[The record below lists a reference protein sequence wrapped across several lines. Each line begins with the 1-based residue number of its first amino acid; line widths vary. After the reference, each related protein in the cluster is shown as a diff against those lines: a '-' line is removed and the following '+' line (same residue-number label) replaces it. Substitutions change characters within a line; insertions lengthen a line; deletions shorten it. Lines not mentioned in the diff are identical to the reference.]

1 MTVKIIEKAT
11 PPYPFEQYSHLVS
24 PISAENGGGFMFTM
38 PDIPGVLADG
48 ATELEA
54 IADGREAFLAT
65 VSALMDMKQA
75 VPAPIF
81 TFNCPREQRPRAFRS
96 TLWCWRLLQRAWV
109 SAAQYHLKSAVHNV
123 A

>member
-1 MTVKIIEKAT
+1 MTVKIIEKAS

-65 VSALMDMKQA
+65 VSAIMDKKQA

-81 TFNCPREQRPRAFRS
+81 TFN
-96 TLWCWRLLQRAWV
+96 
-109 SAAQYHLKSAVHNV
+109 
-123 A
+123 

>member
-1 MTVKIIEKAT
+1 LLLQVGALITDLGCNCHR
-11 PPYPFEQYSHLVS
+11 EQYSHLVS

-65 VSALMDMKQA
+65 VSALMDMKQE

-81 TFNCPREQRPRAFRS
+81 TFN
-96 TLWCWRLLQRAWV
+96 
-109 SAAQYHLKSAVHNV
+109 
-123 A
+123 